1 MKLKKNQNFKHV
13 EISDEHSEDLLVSG
27 INHVKYAKQPQAIAI
42 TPAHSHLRLVYKTK
56 YIPMN
61 TPTISLNP
69 IATVFID
76 K

>member
-1 MKLKKNQNFKHV
+1 MQ
-13 EISDEHSEDLLVSG
+13 ISDKHCEDLHVSG
-27 INHVKYAKQPQAIAI
+27 INHVKYAKQPQVIAI
-42 TPAHSHLRLVYKTK
+42 TPAQSHLRLVYKTK